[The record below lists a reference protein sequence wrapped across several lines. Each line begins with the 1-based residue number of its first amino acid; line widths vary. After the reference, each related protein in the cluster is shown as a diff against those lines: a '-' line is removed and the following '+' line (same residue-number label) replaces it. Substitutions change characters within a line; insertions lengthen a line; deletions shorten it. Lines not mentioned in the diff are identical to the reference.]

1 MSKKTNPRILP
12 WKTSETMRLKPKKPW
27 FLARMM
33 ILTISWIQKSSQPKL
48 QKSPRQLVAS
58 SNRIDS
64 NPVEAVT
71 PDPVVN
77 ENANVKIEQHT
88 ASLHKHPSSRPTDSA
103 VQNERNVSAA
113 VGSPA
118 QAIPKQSDALVND
131 APSGKHFPAWERPV
145 GTAEDPKHHSN
156 DLRSSFGLGMASQRE
171 ADTEPATVSHQ
182 HPLPDP
188 TFECEECKQL
198 KIKIRQTEEGIQAL
212 KSALAARE
220 TTIMELRTKK
230 QELRARSRL
239 QY

>member
-1 MSKKTNPRILP
+1 VEDVGENEVETQ
-12 WKTSETMRLKPKKPW
+12 ETMVLGEDDDLDDFMDTQVEPTK
-27 FLARMM
+27 
-33 ILTISWIQKSSQPKL
+33 I
-48 QKSPRQLVAS
+48 QKSPRQQAAS
-58 SNRIDS
+58 LDRIDS

-88 ASLHKHPSSRPTDSA
+88 ASLHKHPFSRPTDSA
-103 VQNERNVSAA
+103 VQNERNASAA